1 MKAIK
6 TTFLGATNFRG
17 SRIKATAEGG
27 QRDHQVT
34 IPYPHELNSEQAHQ
48 AAAKALCAKL
58 DWHGAMITGGLR
70 DCYVHV
76 FSSHK
81 LESGKDYPQET
92 FEV

>member
-6 TTFLGATNFRG
+6 TKFLPATNNRG

-27 QRDHQVT
+27 ERDHQVT
-34 IPYPHELNSEQAHQ
+34 IGYPHEFNAEQAHQ
-48 AAAKALCAKL
+48 QAAKALCAKMG
-58 DWHGAMITGGLR
+58 WHGSMATGGLR

-76 FSSHK
+76 FITTK
-81 LESGKDYPQET
+81 TDSGRYYGHDT

>member
-6 TTFLGATNFRG
+6 TVYLGATDSRG

-27 QRDHQVT
+27 PRDHQVT
-34 IPYPHELNSEQAHQ
+34 IPYPHELSGVAVHQ
-48 AAAKALCAKL
+48 EAAKALCAKMG
-58 DWHGAMITGGLR
+58 WHGRMVSGGLK

-76 FSSHK
+76 FVGWQ
-81 LESGKDYPQET
+81 LESGRVADEIG